1 MEVPLIS
8 HFELMTVNPKYL
20 ATSSLFKFSIPLA
33 VPTES
38 IFLFIHENF
47 FCIMCNWP
55 RYSNWL

>member
-38 IFLFIHENF
+38 IRVNPLFLGI
-47 FCIMCNWP
+47 ILSKSP
-55 RYSNWL
+55 A